1 MTLKKIS
8 SRFSILI
15 FFLSF
20 LVFNIYAEEELTK
33 EEKAKIINEVNTLFE
48 NSIKAGE
55 ILDIK
60 GIRENVDDTLK
71 SGFVDNGIYF
81 TSFEDV
87 MSMFENRINGLD
99 SQKMLIEDKRITV
112 LSSNIVLLTTSGN
125 NEAKLSDGRIMKVK
139 FAWSFVYTKINNE
152 WKIIHTHM
160 SNPR

>member
-8 SRFSILI
+8 SQFFILI
-15 FFLSF
+15 FFLPF
-20 LVFNIYAEEELTK
+20 LVSNIYAEEELTK
-33 EEKAKIINEVNTLFE
+33 EEKAKIINEINTLFE

-60 GIRENVDDTLK
+60 GITENVDDTLK
-71 SGFVDNGIYF
+71 SGFIDNGIYF
-81 TSFEDV
+81 SSFEDV
-87 MSMFENRINGLD
+87 MSMFKNRINGLA
-99 SQKMLIEDKRITV
+99 SQKMLIEDKRITI

-125 NEAKLSDGRIMKVK
+125 NEAKLSDGRIIKVK